1 MLNNHDDL
9 GKVTSLFKKYWWLVL
24 MTGVL
29 LGGLMG
35 SFYWATSEL
44 QTMTSQLEQQIESLQ
59 SDIKAIEELIEDAS
73 ETSQQLFDLI
83 AINHGSEDQI
93 LEILKRYVSH
103 GRYRPGP

>member
-1 MLNNHDDL
+1 MLNNYGDL

-29 LGGLMG
+29 LGGLIG
-35 SFYWATSEL
+35 SFYWTTTEL
-44 QTMTSQLEQQIESLQ
+44 QTRASQLEQQIESLK
-59 SDIKAIEELIEDAS
+59 SDIKVIGELIEDAS

-83 AINHGSEDQI
+83 AINHGSEDQV